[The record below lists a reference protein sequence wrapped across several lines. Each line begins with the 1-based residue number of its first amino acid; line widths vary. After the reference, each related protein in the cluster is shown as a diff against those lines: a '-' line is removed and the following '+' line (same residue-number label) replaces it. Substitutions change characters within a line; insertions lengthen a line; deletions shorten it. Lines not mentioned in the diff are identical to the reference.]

1 MKTKFDSLCVA
12 LEKAKIP
19 CRVKLASNEISVECG
34 WNYPNSLFNKIDK
47 LLAKLGINS
56 NDVCI
61 CAETSGGTIIETK
74 SISGGPKRY

>member
-1 MKTKFDSLCVA
+1 MKESFDLLCVA

-19 CRVKLASNEISVECG
+19 CRVKLSSHEILIECG

-47 LLAKLGINS
+47 QLAKLGISS
-56 NDVCI
+56 NDVSI
-61 CAETSGGTIIETK
+61 CAESSGGTIIETK